1 MSALFF
7 PNQQVSPD
15 EKIFTTAD
23 ERGFLP
29 HTLPPPAPPMSGGL
43 GGHTLPPPKNF
54 LPQTL
59 V

>member
-29 HTLPPPAPPMSGGL
+29 HTPTPRK
-43 GGHTLPPPKNF
+43 HF